1 MDVSGQ
7 GLLVEV
13 SRHRLLVDDSSQG
26 SSGDKDRRVLLV
38 DGDRQGFMVDDGR
51 WDEGVV
57 GARAGVFDGRGH
69 RHGLQVHVGRSAGAS

>member
-1 MDVSGQ
+1 VDVSGQ

-13 SRHRLLVDDSSQG
+13 SRQRLLVDGGCHG

-38 DGDRQGFMVDDGR
+38 DGDRQGFMIDSGR

-57 GARAGVFDGRGH
+57 GARAGVFSGHGH
-69 RHGLQVHVGRSAGAS
+69 RHWLLVDIGRSAGAS